1 MTLTAASIGR
11 GWGSVPT
18 AKLVAGRYQ
27 LEAPLGRGAFGEV
40 WRARDVSMRRHV
52 AVKIIDLGAITDV
65 PLLAEIIA
73 RFRREIITVGQL
85 SHPNIVA
92 AYEAGRVANEL
103 FLAME
108 LVEGA
113 SLAQVIAQRKAAG
126 IGLLPIPAVLD
137 VADQTCAGLA
147 AAHAAD
153 VVHRDVKPSNLMVT
167 PRLQVK
173 IIDFGIARL
182 MAEKSPRLTKPSD
195 RLGTPAYMSPEQA
208 SGADI
213 DSRADLYSLGC
224 VLYELLAGEPPF
236 TAETPEALLTMQL
249 RSRPAPVGIR
259 RIDLPTGLDQ
269 LIGELMAKDRE
280 SRPADAELVRARI
293 RAMRGVVVPRQ
304 PVHEADRATVND
316 ADQAQAAHSTATL
329 AHTMIITDPR
339 RDHGVGRH
347 RRPTAETARTMVLT
361 PAATKELTGPRG
373 LAADGAAT
381 ARGTAVLPDTRW
393 PTPPPRP
400 RKRRRWRA
408 AVSTL
413 ITAVILGA
421 VGVIFWQRTH
431 DHLKVTAVAVA
442 PAHLPGDHC
451 NVTVNVVGTVK
462 TNGLG
467 GTVSYQWI
475 RGGGLTS
482 PVSAVTA
489 ARGHA
494 TLRVVLQW
502 SFHGRGTYHAAARL
516 RVLTPDAASGQTA
529 FAYSCAG

>member
-1 MTLTAASIGR
+1 MLAATSSNR
-11 GWGSVPT
+11 RWGSVPT

-40 WRARDVSMRRHV
+40 WRATDVATRRHA
-52 AVKIIDLGAITDV
+52 AVKIVDLGTITDA
-65 PLLAEIIA
+65 PLLAAIIA
-73 RFRREIITVGQL
+73 RFRREVSTVGQL
-85 SHPNIVA
+85 RHPNIVA

-113 SLAQVIAQRKAAG
+113 SLAQVIAERKAAG
-126 IGLLPIPAVLD
+126 IGLLPIPSVLD
-137 VADQTCAGLA
+137 VADQICAGLA

-182 MAEKSPRLTKPSD
+182 MADRSPRLTKPSD

-213 DSRADLYSLGC
+213 DCRADLYSLGC

-236 TAETPEALLTMQL
+236 SAETPDALLTMQL
-249 RSRPAPVGIR
+249 LSRPAPIGIR
-259 RIDLPTGLDQ
+259 RIDLPTGLEQ

-280 SRPADAELVRARI
+280 RRPADAELVRTRI
-293 RAMRGVVVPRQ
+293 RAMRELLVPRE
-304 PVHEADRATVND
+304 PVHEPDRGTVNA
-316 ADQAQAAHSTATL
+316 ADLAQPAHPTATI
-329 AHTMIITDPR
+329 ARTMIITGR
-339 RDHGVGRH
+339 HGTGRH
-347 RRPTAETARTMVLT
+347 RRLTAEAAQAMVLT
-361 PAATKELTGPRG
+361 PAGTRELTGPRG
-373 LAADGAAT
+373 LTVEGGAAT
-381 ARGTAVLPDTRW
+381 PRGTAVLPDTRW

-413 ITAVILGA
+413 ITAAILGA

-442 PAHLPGDHC
+442 PARLPGNQC
-451 NVTVNVVGTVK
+451 NVTVNVVGTIK

-482 PVSAVTA
+482 PVSAVTGA
-489 ARGHA
+489 SGHA
-494 TLRVVLQW
+494 TVQVVLQW
-502 SFHGRGTYHAAARL
+502 SFHGSGTYHAVARL
-516 RVLTPDAASGQTA
+516 HVLTPDVASGQTA
-529 FAYSCAG
+529 FTYSCSR

>member
-1 MTLTAASIGR
+1 MLAATSSNR
-11 GWGSVPT
+11 RWGSVPT

-40 WRARDVSMRRHV
+40 WRARDVATRRHA
-52 AVKIIDLGAITDV
+52 AVKIIDLGAITDA

-73 RFRREIITVGQL
+73 RFRREISTVGQL
-85 SHPNIVA
+85 RHPNIVA
-92 AYEAGRVANEL
+92 AYEAGRVGNEL

-126 IGLLPIPAVLD
+126 IGLLPIPSVLD
-137 VADQTCAGLA
+137 VADQICAGLA

-167 PRLQVK
+167 PRLHVR

-182 MAEKSPRLTKPSD
+182 MADKSPRLTKPSD

-213 DSRADLYSLGC
+213 DCRADLYSLGC

-236 TAETPEALLTMQL
+236 SAETPEALLTMQL
-249 RSRPAPVGIR
+249 RSRPAPIGIR
-259 RIDLPTGLDQ
+259 RVELPTNLEQ
-269 LIGELMAKDRE
+269 LVGELMAKDRE
-280 SRPADAELVRARI
+280 SRPADAELVRTRV
-293 RAMRGVVVPRQ
+293 RAMREVLVPRE
-304 PVHEADRATVND
+304 PVHEADRGTVNAVD
-316 ADQAQAAHSTATL
+316 RAQSAHPTTTIAR
-329 AHTMIITDPR
+329 TMIIAGPER
-339 RDHGVGRH
+339 GHAVGRH
-347 RRPTAETARTMVLT
+347 RRPTAEAAQAMVLT
-361 PAATKELTGPRG
+361 PAPTRELTRPAG
-373 LAADGAAT
+373 LAAEGAPT
-381 ARGTAVLPDTRW
+381 PRRTAVLPDTRW

-413 ITAVILGA
+413 ITAAILGA

-431 DHLKVTAVAVA
+431 DHLEVTAVAVA
-442 PAHLPGDHC
+442 PAHLPGDQC
-451 NVTVNVVGTVK
+451 DVTVNVVGTIK
-462 TNGLG
+462 TNGRG

-482 PVSAVTA
+482 QVGAVTA
-489 ARGHA
+489 AKGHA
-494 TLRVVLQW
+494 MVRVVLQW
-502 SFHGRGTYHAAARL
+502 SFHGRGAYHAVARL
-516 RVLTPDAASGQTA
+516 HVLTPDVASGQTA
-529 FAYSCAG
+529 FTYSCTA